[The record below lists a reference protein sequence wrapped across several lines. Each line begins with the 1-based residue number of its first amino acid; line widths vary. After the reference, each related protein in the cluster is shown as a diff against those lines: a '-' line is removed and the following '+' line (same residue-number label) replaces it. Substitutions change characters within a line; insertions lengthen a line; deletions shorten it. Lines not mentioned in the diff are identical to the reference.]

1 MMSEPLLQIKS
12 ISKHFGAVAAAD
24 NLDLEVQD
32 NELHALIGP
41 NGAGKTTLIGQ
52 ILGELK
58 PDSGRIC
65 FAGTDIT
72 ALDVHERVRL
82 GLGRTYQVTTIFPD
96 FNVRNNVILAI
107 LAKSGRSYG
116 LLRSARTDPALV
128 APALEAL
135 EQVGLSARADE
146 KAARLSHGE
155 QRQLELA
162 MALALEPKLLLLDE
176 PMAGMGLEDGRRMI
190 GYLKNLKG
198 SIAMLLI
205 EHDMDAVFA
214 LADRISVL
222 VYGHVIACGSPQM
235 IRQDKNVREAYL
247 GYE

>member
-1 MMSEPLLQIKS
+1 MSEPLLHVKNIC
-12 ISKHFGAVAAAD
+12 KHFGAVAAAD
-24 NLDLEVQD
+24 HLELSVQE

-41 NGAGKTTLIGQ
+41 NGAGKSTLIGQ

-58 PDSGRIC
+58 PDSGSIV
-65 FAGTDIT
+65 FSGIDIT

-128 APALEAL
+128 TPALGIL
-135 EQVGLSARADE
+135 EQVGLGHRADE

-162 MALALEPKLLLLDE
+162 MALALDPKLLLLDE
-176 PMAGMGLEDGRRMI
+176 PMAGMGLEDGRKMI
-190 GYLKNLKG
+190 DCLKSLKG
-198 SIAMLLI
+198 SVAILMI

-214 LADRISVL
+214 LAERISVL
-222 VYGHVIACGSPQM
+222 VYGHVIASGSPDA
-235 IRQDKNVREAYL
+235 IRRNTDVREAYL
-247 GYE
+247 GNE

>member
-1 MMSEPLLQIKS
+1 MSEPLLRVNS

-24 NLDLEVQD
+24 KLDLEVQD
-32 NELHALIGP
+32 KELHALIGP

-52 ILGELK
+52 ILGELT
-58 PDSGRIC
+58 PDSGHIY
-65 FAGTDIT
+65 FAGRDVT
-72 ALDVHERVRL
+72 ALPVHERVRL

-107 LAKSGRSYG
+107 LTKSRRSYG
-116 LLRSARTDPALV
+116 LWRDSQTDPSLV
-128 APALEAL
+128 LPAMEVL
-135 EQVGLSARADE
+135 EQVGLARRADE

-176 PMAGMGLEDGRRMI
+176 PMAGMGLADGRKMI
-190 GYLKNLKG
+190 SFLKSLKG
-198 SIAMLLI
+198 KVAILLI

-214 LADRISVL
+214 LADKISVL
-222 VYGHVIACGSPQM
+222 VYGHVIACDTPQI
-235 IRQDKNVREAYL
+235 IRRDAQVREAYL
-247 GYE
+247 GHD